1 AVEERRHP
9 ASGDVILRDIR
20 GAGHPADA
28 GIQPDG
34 RQQEPVA
41 DPGARHPHLLG
52 QRERKKEGDEAAGI
66 EGVVLLELAV
76 EVRLREGRG
85 AHSRS
90 PSSTPYSLS
99 SLRMISA

>member
-1 AVEERRHP
+1 ASRH
-9 ASGDVILRDIR
+9 VILRDIR

-34 RQQEPVA
+34 REQEPVA
-41 DPGARHPHLLG
+41 DPGPRHPQLLG
-52 QRERKKEGDEAAGI
+52 NREQEEEDDEAAGI
-66 EGVVLLELAV
+66 EDVVLLKLAV

-85 AHSRS
+85 AHSIS
-90 PSSTPYSLS
+90 PASTPYSLS